1 MLKQILLEYG
11 IPENLYSDNRT
22 IFEYK
27 RITDNNK
34 SIDKDIQTQF
44 KRCCQ
49 QLGIQ
54 MPKAK

>member
-1 MLKQILLEYG
+1 MAHFTYG
-11 IPENLYSDNRT
+11 IPKSLYSDNRT
-22 IFEYK
+22 IIEYK